1 MSGATS
7 PVEIK
12 VWPEGAPKENGLSS
26 ADMRS
31 DGDFLIGVSE
41 AELLVYPAENPN
53 GTAIMMCPGGGYY
66 GLAMGHE
73 GKDMAP
79 WLNDMGIT
87 YAILKYRMP
96 NGHHE
101 VPLSDAEQA
110 MRILRERSPEW
121 GINPNS
127 IGVMGASAG
136 GHLASTLATHYSSNA
151 TRPDFQILFYPVVSM
166 DESITHE
173 GSRVNLIGQNPSQ
186 ELVTLF
192 SNEEQV
198 TPDTP
203 KAFIMDSSDDDLVPI
218 YNSLRYYTS
227 LKKNNVSAALHVYP
241 TGGHG
246 WGFSDSFNYKPAW
259 TAELETWLRN
269 EVLPAR

>member
-1 MSGATS
+1 MKNIFLSLTFLFVFSVSGATS

-12 VWPEGAPKENGLSS
+12 VWPEGAPKENRLSS

-96 NGHHE
+96 NGYHE
-101 VPLSDAEQA
+101 VPLPDAEQA
-110 MRILRERSPEW
+110 MRILRERSSEW

-127 IGVMGASAG
+127 IGVM
-136 GHLASTLATHYSSNA
+136 
-151 TRPDFQILFYPVVSM
+151 
-166 DESITHE
+166 E
-173 GSRVNLIGQNPSQ
+173 
-186 ELVTLF
+186 
-192 SNEEQV
+192 
-198 TPDTP
+198 
-203 KAFIMDSSDDDLVPI
+203 
-218 YNSLRYYTS
+218 
-227 LKKNNVSAALHVYP
+227 
-241 TGGHG
+241 
-246 WGFSDSFNYKPAW
+246 
-259 TAELETWLRN
+259 
-269 EVLPAR
+269 